1 MGIPDAMTVA
11 KGEALQTYNT
21 LALQAR
27 AQAFVT
33 ANSEQELLQA
43 LAQARELQLPVVAL
57 GEGSNI
63 VLAGDVNAL
72 VLRQQTRGI
81 ELLHRDIDTVT
92 LRVAAGE
99 SWHAFVRWTLQ
110 QGYYGLENLALIPGT
125 VGAAPIQNIG
135 AYGVELC
142 ASVVRVHAR
151 RIADDSPVEL
161 SNPECEFGYRDSIF
175 KHTLK
180 DQLVITAVDLQLS
193 LHSAVKTSYPA
204 LARYFDE
211 HPESDVTPEAVFA
224 AVVDIR
230 RSKLPDPAVIPNA
243 GSFFKNPVISAEA
256 AEALAATLPELPR
269 FPQLDGKVKVSAAWM
284 IDRCGWK
291 GFRRDNV
298 GVHADHAL
306 VLVNYG
312 SQNGATLLQLAGD
325 IAQSVENTF
334 GVQLDIEP
342 RIYGERA

>member
-1 MGIPDAMTVA
+1 MTIA
-11 KGEALQTYNT
+11 RGEALQAYNT
-21 LALQAR
+21 LALQAH

-33 ANSEQELLQA
+33 VNSDQELLQA
-43 LAQARELQLPVVAL
+43 LAQARARQLPVVAL

-72 VLRQQTRGI
+72 VLRQQMRGI
-81 ELLHRDIDTVT
+81 EVLDKDIDSVT

-99 SWHAFVRWTLQ
+99 NWHAFVRWTLQ

-142 ASVVRVHAR
+142 SSIVRVHAR
-151 RIADDSPVEL
+151 NIADDLPVEL
-161 SNPECEFGYRDSIF
+161 SNRECQFGYRDSIF
-175 KHTLK
+175 KNDLK

-211 HPESDVTPEAVFA
+211 HPEIDATPEAVFA

-230 RSKLPDPAVIPNA
+230 RSKLPAPAIIPNA
-243 GSFFKNPVISAEA
+243 GSFFKNPVISEA
-256 AEALAATLPELPR
+256 AAAELAAIHPGLPR
-269 FPQLDGKVKVSAAWM
+269 FPQDDGRVKVSAAWM

-312 SQNGATLLQLAGD
+312 GQRGATLLQLADD
-325 IAQSVENTF
+325 IAQSVDKTF
-334 GVQLDIEP
+334 GVQLEIEP
-342 RIYGERA
+342 RIYGERM